1 MNKDKVKQLR
11 DRYPKGTR
19 IQLISMEDPYA
30 SIAPGTEGE
39 VAFVDDAGSIHMKWN
54 NGSSLALIP
63 GEDSFRVLPPRLTE
77 LKLYMPM
84 TVDYFENGGEELFPL
99 LDFEAVRCVD
109 NINAALLR
117 ERLPEEETQGLMRYY
132 DREDGV
138 AEKVKSLN
146 FTAEAKNG
154 KLWGVAVCQITADL
168 TDEELSRLKDYA
180 AGQASDGFGEGFE
193 QCGIKLPDG
202 SEIYAHLWQ
211 DHDWDIQTEA
221 ERFGMD
227 ELELT
232 M

>member
-1 MNKDKVKQLR
+1 MNRDKIKRLR
-11 DRYPKGTR
+11 EMYPKGTR
-19 IQLISMEDPYA
+19 VQLISMDDPYA
-30 SIAPGTEGE
+30 PVPPGTEGE
-39 VAFVDDAGSIHMKWN
+39 VVFVDDAGSIHTKWD

-84 TVDYFENGGEELFPL
+84 TVDYFENEGEDAFPL

-117 ERLPEEETQGLMRYY
+117 ERLPEEAAQGLMRYY
-132 DREDGV
+132 DRENST
-138 AEKVKSLN
+138 AEKVRSLN
-146 FTAEAKNG
+146 FTAEVKAG
-154 KLWGVAVCQITADL
+154 KLWGVAVCQVTAYL
-168 TDEELSRLKDYA
+168 TEEELFCLKEYI
-180 AGQASDGFGEGFE
+180 AGQAADGFGEGFE
-193 QCGIKLPDG
+193 QHGIKLPDG

-227 ELELT
+227 ELEIT

>member
-1 MNKDKVKQLR
+1 MNRDKVKQLR

-54 NGSSLALIP
+54 NDSSLALIP

-109 NINAALLR
+109 NINAALLQ
-117 ERLPEEETQGLMRYY
+117 ERLPEEAAQGLMRYY
-132 DREDGV
+132 DREDSA
-138 AEKVKSLN
+138 AEKVRSLN
-146 FTAEAKNG
+146 FIAEVKDG
-154 KLWGVAVCQITADL
+154 KLWGVAVCQVTADL
-168 TDEELSRLKDYA
+168 TEEELSCLKEYI

-193 QCGIKLPDG
+193 QRGIKLPDG

-227 ELELT
+227 GPELT

>member
-1 MNKDKVKQLR
+1 
-11 DRYPKGTR
+11 
-19 IQLISMEDPYA
+19 
-30 SIAPGTEGE
+30 
-39 VAFVDDAGSIHMKWN
+39 
-54 NGSSLALIP
+54 
-63 GEDSFRVLPPRLTE
+63 
-77 LKLYMPM
+77 M
-84 TVDYFENGGEELFPL
+84 TVDYFEDEYEDAFPL

-117 ERLPEEETQGLMRYY
+117 ERLPEETTQGLMRYY

-138 AEKVKSLN
+138 AEKVRSLN
-146 FTAEAKNG
+146 FTAEVKDG
-154 KLWGVAVCQITADL
+154 KLWGVAVCQVTADL
-168 TDEELSRLKDYA
+168 TEEELSRLKDYA

-193 QCGIKLPDG
+193 QRGIKLPDG

-227 ELELT
+227 GPELT

>member
-1 MNKDKVKQLR
+1 MNRDKVKQLR
-11 DRYPKGTR
+11 KRYPKGTR
-19 IQLISMEDPYA
+19 VQLVSMEDPY
-30 SIAPGTEGE
+30 SPIAPGTEGE
-39 VAFVDDAGSIHMKWN
+39 IAFIDDTGSVHVKWD
-54 NGSSLALIP
+54 NGSMLALIP
-63 GEDSFRVLPPRLTE
+63 GEDSFRVLPSRLTE

-84 TVDYFENGGEELFPL
+84 TVDYFEDAYKDAIPL

-109 NINAALLR
+109 NINAAFLR
-117 ERLPEEETQGLMRYY
+117 ERLPEEAAQGLMLYY

-138 AEKVKSLN
+138 AEKVRSLN
-146 FTAEAKNG
+146 FNAEVKDE
-154 KLWGVAVCQITADL
+154 KLWGVAVCQVTANL
-168 TDEELSRLKDYA
+168 TEAELSRLKDYA

-193 QCGIKLPDG
+193 QRGIKLPDG

-227 ELELT
+227 EPELT